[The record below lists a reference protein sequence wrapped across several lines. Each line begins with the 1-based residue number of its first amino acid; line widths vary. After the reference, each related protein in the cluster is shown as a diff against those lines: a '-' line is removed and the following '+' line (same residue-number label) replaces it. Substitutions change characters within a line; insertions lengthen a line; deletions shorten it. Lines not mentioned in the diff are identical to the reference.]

1 MNYLFRIMLNS
12 IAHLETFFVLR
23 VCYGTSCL
31 VIKHSNLYEFI
42 SLNPAGLFSLFPRNS
57 RFHLLIMFATE
68 LHDASLFIHLISA
81 HACYK

>member
-1 MNYLFRIMLNS
+1 MNYAFRIMLNS
-12 IAHLETFFVLR
+12 IVHLETFFVLR

-31 VIKHSNLYEFI
+31 VIKHCNLNEFI
-42 SLNPAGLFSLFPRNS
+42 SLNPAGLFSLFPREGNS

-81 HACYK
+81 HAC